1 MEIDKVYKVYH
12 EKEALDLL
20 AKYKGK
26 AEILAGGT
34 DLVVHIREGKNGGSI
49 IVDISDITEM
59 KKIKIR
65 KKEIILG
72 TLTTFTEIVDNQ
84 YIRNNV
90 HGLWK
95 AAKSIGS
102 PQIRNMATIGGN
114 ICNGSPA
121 ADIVVPL
128 LALNASLDI
137 KSNAAQRTMGLNE
150 FYHDKSKTALKTDE
164 MLIDIRIPHLKDR
177 KIVIGFEKLGQRN
190 ALAIS
195 KISCSIYFE
204 LEENHVKDIRI
215 ASGALGKYPLREYMI
230 EDFMKGK
237 ILNDESIELAAIRY
251 SEILTK
257 RLAGRSSCDYK
268 KEAIKGIFKKTVKS
282 CLKQVGELYD

>member
-20 AKYKGK
+20 AKYKEK

-34 DLVVHIREGKNGGSI
+34 DLVVHIREGKNSGSI
-49 IVDISDITEM
+49 IVDISDIAEM
-59 KKIKIR
+59 KKIEIKE
-65 KKEIILG
+65 KEIILG

-84 YIRNNV
+84 YIKNNIY
-90 HGLWK
+90 GLWK

-128 LALNASLDI
+128 LALNASLYI
-137 KSNAAQRTMGLNE
+137 KSNAAQRTVGLVE

-164 MLIDIRIPHLKDR
+164 MLIDIRIPHLKD
-177 KIVIGFEKLGQRN
+177 KNIFMGFKKLGQRN

-204 LEENHVKDIRI
+204 LEKKRVKDIRI
-215 ASGALGKYPLREYMI
+215 ASGALGKYPLREYLL
-230 EDFMKGK
+230 EDFIKDK
-237 ILNDESIELAAIRY
+237 ILNNENIELSAIRY
-251 SEILTK
+251 SESLTK

-282 CLKQVGELYD
+282 CLRQVGGLYD